1 MTAAEVSWDNPP
13 WMPTDLTVRIR
24 DYVTR
29 EFMAGVEGKRDRLP
43 STYDVAKACVRGA
56 GNTASCN
63 RAARHL
69 RLLELVGE
77 IIRVSAPEESGDE
90 RHATFWALP
99 HEGSTTPPIPV
110 AVTVTVLA
118 QWQLDLIADIDAAEV
133 APSSW

>member
-1 MTAAEVSWDNPP
+1 MTTPAYSWDNPP
-13 WMPTDLTVRIR
+13 WMPTDLTIRVR

-29 EFMAGVEGKRDRLP
+29 EFQAGVEGNRKRLP

-56 GNTASCN
+56 GNTASCR

-77 IIRVSAPEESGDE
+77 IVRVSEPEESGDE

-99 HEGSTTPPIPV
+99 DSGREAPV
-110 AVTVTVLA
+110 AVTVTALA
-118 QWQLDLIADIDAAEV
+118 QWQLDLIEDIDAAEV